1 MIKASQLVSEEWA
14 AAESTRQQWKKINAA
29 LESILKGLPE
39 KEKAKEAADKE
50 LELLKNKKWT
60 RRKNRS

>member
-39 KEKAKEAADKE
+39 KEKAKEAADKY
-50 LELLKNKKWT
+50 LDLLKKQ
-60 RRKNRS
+60 

>member
-39 KEKAKEAADKE
+39 KEKQK
-50 LELLKNKKWT
+50 
-60 RRKNRS
+60 RRLIKSLNY